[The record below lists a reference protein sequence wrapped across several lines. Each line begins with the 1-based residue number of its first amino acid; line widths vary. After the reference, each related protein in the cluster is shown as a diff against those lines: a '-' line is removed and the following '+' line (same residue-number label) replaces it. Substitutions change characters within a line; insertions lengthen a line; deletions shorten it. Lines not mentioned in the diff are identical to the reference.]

1 MPSTS
6 GPNRPA
12 RTLLEQL
19 IHERNQTLEEFA
31 AYAET
36 FAQENGEPG
45 TLSAGHLQR
54 LVAGRRYDG
63 RPLGRVRPSTARLLE
78 HIFDTSISQL
88 LSEPHT
94 EQKGASV
101 AELRERIH
109 ASARVDRTVI
119 SLLYKQLDAIRR
131 LDRQLGSVVACD
143 EVLTKIAQVAE
154 LLNHSLSPVT
164 RHHLAALLAEL
175 HMLAGWQ
182 ALDIRNVRESWQHYT
197 QAQAYAAE
205 TNMEQFSVHTEAQR
219 AFVLI
224 DIDQPA
230 EAVDL
235 LAEARRRAKKS
246 SPAHLQSWLAAAHG
260 EALAANGMILD
271 SLRAFD
277 DAADLLQFESSSGDG
292 PYVALDSV
300 HLARWRGHAL
310 AKLGNPDAVPVL
322 SCALNQL
329 DASFT
334 RAETALRVD
343 LALALSNADEHHEAR
358 RHILEATRLT
368 DTVGSARQRRRIRSA
383 EWRLS

>member
-36 FAQENGEPG
+36 YAEEHGEPG

-182 ALDIRNVRESWQHYT
+182 ATTRKPRRMPPRQIWNSLVSIQKHNGRSCSSISTNRPRQLICLPKHEGGRRNLRL
-197 QAQAYAAE
+197 
-205 TNMEQFSVHTEAQR
+205 HTC
-219 AFVLI
+219 
-224 DIDQPA
+224 
-230 EAVDL
+230 
-235 LAEARRRAKKS
+235 S
-246 SPAHLQSWLAAAHG
+246 HGWLPPMA
-260 EALAANGMILD
+260 
-271 SLRAFD
+271 
-277 DAADLLQFESSSGDG
+277 
-292 PYVALDSV
+292 
-300 HLARWRGHAL
+300 
-310 AKLGNPDAVPVL
+310 
-322 SCALNQL
+322 
-329 DASFT
+329 
-334 RAETALRVD
+334 
-343 LALALSNADEHHEAR
+343 
-358 RHILEATRLT
+358 
-368 DTVGSARQRRRIRSA
+368 
-383 EWRLS
+383 RLSQQMA